1 MSYIATKL
9 TVLVPVLNF
18 LGQVIKKWLFPDD
31 PEKASGSRL
40 RKACLKL
47 FPTKKHI
54 TILILALA
62 FILSAVWG
70 FIRSEY
76 TGWRLVLDAVV
87 YERLPQGLL
96 IGLLAMGTFDTV
108 HTFRKEDL
116 PQINLGMVSDS
127 GNRLP
132 LYYKIHDG
140 SITDVSTLKNV
151 LKEGHAFNMKN
162 LTFVMDKGFFSKGSI
177 EAMYSFDYHFIV
189 SMSFTA
195 NAAFEA
201 VDRVRDTIRHPR
213 NVVCTTNGEYLYASS
228 FETCWGAEDLKR
240 KCRIHVYTKLLN
252 DIAIRSGN
260 LDLKLVDCLNELN
273 SGEWNNAHAPLYAR
287 YFEET
292 VCSDGSKS
300 YIYNDEAIRNSEN
313 RYSGYLCI
321 VTDNPELTIEQVI
334 DVYRDKDGIEKVF
347 DDVKNIQDCR
357 RLNVQS
363 RPVMEGKMFVV
374 FIAAILVSEIRQRM
388 KHNYRGKDAWTIDLI
403 RKKLNRIRFSK
414 VKVGAKAAKGLFSI
428 VSCSQ
433 RAILSAL
440 FDVPAKDVEQTLK
453 DAVIV

>member
-1 MSYIATKL
+1 MHL
-9 TVLVPVLNF
+9 R
-18 LGQVIKKWLFPDD
+18 
-31 PEKASGSRL
+31 SR
-40 RKACLKL
+40 
-47 FPTKKHI
+47 
-54 TILILALA
+54 
-62 FILSAVWG
+62 
-70 FIRSEY
+70 
-76 TGWRLVLDAVV
+76 
-87 YERLPQGLL
+87 
-96 IGLLAMGTFDTV
+96 
-108 HTFRKEDL
+108 
-116 PQINLGMVSDS
+116 
-127 GNRLP
+127 
-132 LYYKIHDG
+132 
-140 SITDVSTLKNV
+140 
-151 LKEGHAFNMKN
+151 HA
-162 LTFVMDKGFFSKGSI
+162 G
-177 EAMYSFDYHFIV
+177 
-189 SMSFTA
+189 
-195 NAAFEA
+195 
-201 VDRVRDTIRHPR
+201 
-213 NVVCTTNGEYLYASS
+213 
-228 FETCWGAEDLKR
+228 GAEDLER

-292 VCSDGSKS
+292 VGSDGSKS

-321 VTDNPELTIEQVI
+321 VTDNPELTSEQVI
-334 DVYRDKDGIEKVF
+334 DIYRDKDGIEKVF
-347 DDVKNIQDCR
+347 DDIKNIQDCR

-363 RPVMEGKMFVV
+363 RPVMEGRMFVV